1 MAGGRRGPAR
11 QQYGRPPLSPTSS
24 SGAGSRTGLPGPAS
38 SPPLA
43 SGVGPLHIRHPKVPE
58 LAPNGGLAF
67 EGFLFLYLF
76 LALLTHLLNLY
87 KTVWWYPAQH
97 PPSHTTLNF
106 HLIDYHLVAFIT
118 ALLARRLIWALVCQM
133 GEISPGTVPQLV
145 LLLSLRVA
153 LLTVSA
159 SIQAWTLS
167 RLFHSHSLISLL
179 FLCYPCLVYVPLY
192 WWSRELRTPRQDTSS
207 NPTDK
212 NGVAEE
218 QTERVGMSAS
228 RFLFLL
234 LEALRQQFVG
244 ASVLPPHACALS
256 PPAVR
261 AEVQL
266 LKWDFNLRIKEVLY
280 NSLLSAYYVAFLPLC
295 FLKSTQHY
303 DMRWSCEHLLLVW
316 VNSFVLLTAHRLPPT
331 YCDRLHRAAAH
342 LGCWQRLEPGAH
354 GNTPQHTWSESIIW
368 PQGVLVRHQKSL
380 YRALGTLNVAIPSD
394 VSHARFYEERLYRV
408 RWKGYQPNEDTW
420 EPIENLA
427 GCEELLYR
435 FHKRHPLKSSE
446 LPFSTPQTVPL
457 EGDENIKSSVSEQD
471 AVRRSQTWE
480 EYQERKR
487 KKKER
492 KEKRNKKEKRE
503 KKEKLREE
511 IKRQRRDK
519 HHKHDG
525 EKKSKK
531 KRSESK
537 GQGISG
543 EESIQEVNH
552 KANQVHGEKSS
563 VAGDAT
569 VLKQWNDEEEACS
582 AGEES
587 KSVRN
592 ESEGAEMSWEGS
604 GEKIKGVE
612 TSGLTDG
619 SIEKQSR
626 DVKRNSER
634 EDLCKMKEKLA
645 NFMEI
650 QQEIGSNR
658 NEVARKGSES
668 NQEKRSAGSVR
679 ENIKNVGE
687 KARSDADKTKRSG
700 KRSESIKDLEID
712 SQEAE
717 KVGCEFGKAELQSKS
732 AVSSPLSAHLS
743 TLSTVDRSELSVTSS
758 EDHLISSPD
767 EWGAVSFSGDQENE
781 PIMNTKSDWGSRK
794 HKSQVEGMK
803 ERSKSCRTDRQRDN
817 SKLQM
822 AASSTESQS
831 KESRSDKTEA
841 VFGKKR
847 QHTSSKKNRKS
858 KTTWALDSSGQNKR
872 SEAKNQTPESFK
884 GPGNS
889 ISEMGQGKSS
899 WHDSAVSPTSVAE
912 GRIGAGG
919 EAKRRKCSSV
929 DALSE
934 LDFTWLDESKIRS
947 LMHKRSDSPGNS
959 IPTCPSDLRE
969 AVKAGDLRTTQR
981 MLLDFQASINLQE
994 QVWDGPGLLF
1004 LAASAGRNEILQL
1017 LLRRGANPNPST
1029 PGVATA
1035 LQIASAQGF
1044 LSTVELL
1051 LSNGAHIHAQQ
1062 SNGDTALSKACRAGH
1077 LIVIRLLLD
1086 NGAYWTEAR
1095 LCLRPGLSMPPAVQ
1109 DVLKQHSDGVM
1120 RAMEAAIRDHFEP
1133 DLKIMDVA
1141 FPPACHRLCEGS
1153 TFTMEFESSS
1163 PFLALPGAG
1172 IVLFAAHWARTAA
1185 GPSRIRLSGESSVL
1199 AVSLNGNFQLPLF
1212 MVRIFVCAYHVAL
1225 HT

>member
-24 SGAGSRTGLPGPAS
+24 SGAGNRTGLPGPAS

-133 GEISPGTVPQLV
+133 GGISPGTVLQLV

-159 SIQAWTLS
+159 GIQAWTLS

-207 NPTDK
+207 NHTDK

-218 QTERVGMSAS
+218 QTESVGMSAS
-228 RFLFLL
+228 RVLFLL

-295 FLKSTQHY
+295 FLK
-303 DMRWSCEHLLLVW
+303 D
-316 VNSFVLLTAHRLPPT
+316 
-331 YCDRLHRAAAH
+331 
-342 LGCWQRLEPGAH
+342 
-354 GNTPQHTWSESIIW
+354 
-368 PQGVLVRHQKSL
+368 
-380 YRALGTLNVAIPSD
+380 
-394 VSHARFYEERLYRV
+394 ERLYRV

-420 EPIENLA
+420 EPVENLA
-427 GCEELLYR
+427 GCEELLHFY
-435 FHKRHPLKSSE
+435 HKRHRAKTSD
-446 LPFSTPQTVPL
+446 LPFSPPQTVPL
-457 EGDENIKSSVSEQD
+457 GGDKNTKSSVEQQVV
-471 AVRRSQTWE
+471 APSQTWE

-492 KEKRNKKEKRE
+492 KEKKNKKEKRD
-503 KKEKLREE
+503 KLREE
-511 IKRQRRDK
+511 IKTQRRDK
-519 HHKHDG
+519 HHKRDG

-531 KRSESK
+531 RRSESK
-537 GQGISG
+537 GHGISG
-543 EESIQEVNH
+543 EETIQDVNH
-552 KANQVHGEKSS
+552 KVNRLHGEKPSL
-563 VAGDAT
+563 VGDAT
-569 VLKQWNDEEEACS
+569 VMKQWSDEEEACS
-582 AGEES
+582 AGEEN

-592 ESEGAEMSWEGS
+592 ESGGAEMMSWESS
-604 GEKIKGVE
+604 GEKTKGVE
-612 TSGLTDG
+612 ISRMTGG
-619 SIEKQSR
+619 SIGKQSR
-626 DVKRNSER
+626 DVEWGSER
-634 EDLCKMKEKLA
+634 EDLCKTKERLA
-645 NFMEI
+645 SFMEI
-650 QQEIGSNR
+650 QEEKGSNR
-658 NEVARKGSES
+658 NEEVARKGSES

-679 ENIKNVGE
+679 ENIKNIAE
-687 KARSDADKTKRSG
+687 KARNTADKTKRSE
-700 KRSESIKDLEID
+700 KRSESIKNLGIEG
-712 SQEAE
+712 QEVE
-717 KVGCEFGKAELQSKS
+717 KVGWELGKIELPSKS
-732 AVSSPLSAHLS
+732 AVSSPLSAQQS
-743 TLSTVDRSELSVTSS
+743 TLTTVDRSLSTTSS
-758 EDHLISSPD
+758 DEHLPVSSAD
-767 EWGAVSFSGDQENE
+767 ECGTVSFSGDQENE
-781 PIMNTKSDWGSRK
+781 PIMNTKFDLGGRK
-794 HKSQVEGMK
+794 HKSKVEGMK
-803 ERSKSCRTDRQRDN
+803 ERSKSCATDHKREN
-817 SKLQM
+817 SKLQIT
-822 AASSTESQS
+822 ASTIESQGN
-831 KESRSDKTEA
+831 ESRGDKTGD
-841 VFGKKR
+841 VLVKKKR
-847 QHTSSKKNRKS
+847 HTSSKKNSKS
-858 KTTWALDSSGQNKR
+858 KTVRGMDSIGRHKR
-872 SEAKNQTPESFK
+872 SEGKRQTSECFK

-889 ISEMGQGKSS
+889 DYEMGQGKSN
-899 WHDSAVSPTSVAE
+899 WHDSPVSTTRATE
-912 GRIGAGG
+912 GRSGAGG
-919 EAKRRKCSSV
+919 EAKRKKSSSV
-929 DALSE
+929 DATLE
-934 LDFTWLDESKIRS
+934 LDFICLDENKIRS
-947 LMHKRSDSPGNS
+947 LIHKRSDSPGHS

-981 MLLDFQASINLQE
+981 MLLDFQTSINLQE
-994 QVWDGPGLLF
+994 QVWDGAGLLF

-1017 LLRRGANPNPST
+1017 LLRRGANPNPSS

-1044 LSTVELL
+1044 LCTVELL
-1051 LSNGAHIHAQQ
+1051 LSNGACIHAQQ

-1077 LIVIRLLLD
+1077 LLVIRLLLD

-1095 LCLRPGLSMPPAVQ
+1095 RCLRPGLSMPPAVQ

-1133 DLKIMDVA
+1133 DLKIMDVT

-1163 PFLALPGAG
+1163 SLMSLPGAG
-1172 IVLFAAHWARTAA
+1172 IVLFVAHWARTAA
-1185 GPSRIRLSGESSVL
+1185 GLSIMRLSGESSVL

-1212 MVRIFVCAYHVAL
+1212 MGNNFVFSLSPKEGRNRMQLYLAKCTSTQVRLFVCAYHVAL